1 MKREKERVQVDDCM
15 QFDHCIV
22 AIIAQLKKNKKYPAA
37 YTYRSTLNSFREFS
51 GGEEAEMPVDEVFT
65 PGRLKEYETWLRQK
79 GLEWNTVSTYMRTLR
94 AVYNRICPPWS
105 ADYNPTLFDHVYTKV
120 ESNVKRAITREQ
132 LQALYYS
139 DFASLSREMQEA
151 LAYFLLM
158 FLLRGM
164 PFIDLAH
171 LRKQDFKGNCII
183 YRRHKTGRQ
192 ITVSIPRKARK
203 LFEKFRNKQPHST
216 YLFPI
221 LTDDATTEEEMYAQ
235 YRKALRRFNK
245 QLEMLATLLPTD
257 AKLSSYTARHT
268 WATVA
273 YHMEVAPGIISQAL
287 GHSSVRV
294 TETYLKPFEYEKVD
308 AVNEALI
315 AKVLKPDKK
324 KKGGA
329 VGVQAGL
336 VRV

>member
-1 MKREKERVQVDDCM
+1 MRLADCM
-15 QFDHCIV
+15 IV
-22 AIIAQLKKNKKYPAA
+22 IIAQLKMDKKFPAA
-37 YTYRSTLNSFREFS
+37 RIYRSTLNSFREFF
-51 GGEEAEMPVDEVFT
+51 GGEVAEMIIDEVFT
-65 PGRLKEYETWLRQK
+65 PGRLKEYEIWLRKK

-94 AVYNRICPPWS
+94 AVYNRICPPWCKEY
-105 ADYNPTLFDHVYTKV
+105 DPTLFDDVYTKV
-120 ESNVKRAITREQ
+120 ESNVKRAITGEE
-132 LQALYYS
+132 LQALYYA
-139 DFASLSREMQEA
+139 DLSTLLHELQCA

-171 LRKQDFKGNCII
+171 LRKQDLKGNSIV

-192 ITVSIPRKARK
+192 ITVAIPRMARK
-203 LFEKFRNKQPHST
+203 LFERCRNKEPGCG

-221 LTDDATTEEEMYAQ
+221 LTDDVSSDEEMYAL

-245 QLEMLATLLPTD
+245 QLEVLAKLLLTD
-257 AKLSSYTARHT
+257 AKLSSYTARHS

-294 TETYLKPFEYEKVD
+294 TETYLKPFERNKVD
-308 AVNEALI
+308 AVNETLI
-315 AKVLKPDKK
+315 AKVLQPRKK
-324 KKGGA
+324 KKRRRKRHTARTAQGM
-329 VGVQAGL
+329 GL
-336 VRV
+336 LTK

>member
-1 MKREKERVQVDDCM
+1 MQRAKQMLLAYCM
-15 QFDHCIV
+15 I
-22 AIIAQLKKNKKYPAA
+22 AIIAQLKRDKKYPAA
-37 YTYRSTLNSFREFS
+37 RIYRSTLNSFQEFS

-65 PGRLKEYETWLRQK
+65 PGRLKEYETWLRKK

-105 ADYNPTLFDHVYTKV
+105 EGYNPTLFDNVYTKV
-120 ESNVKRAITREQ
+120 ESNVKRAITSEQ
-132 LQALYYS
+132 LQALYYA
-139 DFASLSREMQEA
+139 DLSALPHNMQCT

-171 LRKQDFKGNCII
+171 LRKQDLKGNSII

-192 ITVSIPRKARK
+192 MTVTIPRKARK
-203 LFEKFRNKQPHST
+203 LFEKFRNKNPDST

-221 LTDDATTEEEMYAQ
+221 LTDDATTEEEMYAM

-245 QLEMLATLLPTD
+245 QLEVLAKLLLTD
-257 AKLSSYTARHT
+257 AKLSSYTARHS

-294 TETYLKPFEYEKVD
+294 TETYLKPFDYGKVD
-308 AVNEALI
+308 AVNEELI
-315 AKVLKPDKK
+315 AEVLEPDKK
-324 KKGGA
+324 KKRRHKGRA
-329 VGVQAGL
+329 AGIGEGMRL
-336 VRV
+336 LTK